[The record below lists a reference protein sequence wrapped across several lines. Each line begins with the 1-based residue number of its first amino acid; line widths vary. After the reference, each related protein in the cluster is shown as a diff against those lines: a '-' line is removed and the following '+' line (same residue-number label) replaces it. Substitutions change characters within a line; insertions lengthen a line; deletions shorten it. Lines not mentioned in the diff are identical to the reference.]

1 METTEVE
8 FFSKNVQAAVS
19 VTFPE
24 MNSTVDI
31 FLRSFWRQKQHFLF
45 CFKIGQNNFS
55 YMCGSQKEPS
65 FVSSVCY
72 SSSVN
77 DNFKE
82 TFYTLFLVNNQ
93 RFKQSPRKSLI
104 CQTISKQFGGANK
117 RRKLN
122 NPLQEQAKTLFLHRK
137 SKRNAHFW
145 TCQFKSVHYIL

>member
-31 FLRSFWRQKQHFLF
+31 FLQSFWRQKQHFLF

-93 RFKQSPRKSLI
+93 RFEQSPRKSLI
-104 CQTISKQFGGANK
+104 CQTISKQFAGANK
-117 RRKLN
+117 RRKWSHCENRL
-122 NPLQEQAKTLFLHRK
+122 KLFFCIGNLRQMLTFGLV
-137 SKRNAHFW
+137 S
-145 TCQFKSVHYIL
+145 YIL